1 MLVTGVLTSWIVLA
15 FPAAIVIIRGL
26 GFIYL
31 AWLAYRIAGSSSFDE
46 EKRES
51 RYSFFRCFVLQV
63 INAKIILFT
72 MSAISA
78 FIIPAGSG
86 LLSILGACMVTATI
100 ACFGMLTR
108 AVAERFSKNIIFNS
122 KYNHGNRT
130 NLFRL

>member
-46 EKRES
+46 EKLES
-51 RYSFFRCFVLQV
+51 RYSFFRCFFLQV

-72 MSAISA
+72 MSEISV
-78 FIIPAGSG
+78 FIIISGSG
-86 LLSILGACMVTATI
+86 LLSILGACMVIVTI

-108 AVAERFSKNIIFNS
+108 AVAGAFLK
-122 KYNHGNRT
+122 KYY
-130 NLFRL
+130 FQQ